1 MGGLLHLVQ
10 RGGAWRAGASPSPLL
25 AVPSVTAHPSTANIP
40 TSYRSIWHYNCLCTL
55 YRINRFTSMT
65 SLRRNLEVLNTATL
79 TTSTASRHSEP
90 HAARDCTDWASPAM
104 EHWGTC
110 SPWSLRVLVN
120 FAISI
125 YISPLRSSQCAAVD
139 WYRAAR

>member
-79 TTSTASRHSEP
+79 TTSTASRHSGPQCCTRLYRLGVASYGALGHVLPLEL
-90 HAARDCTDWASPAM
+90 ARARQFC
-104 EHWGTC
+104 
-110 SPWSLRVLVN
+110 N
-120 FAISI
+120 FYLHISTA
-125 YISPLRSSQCAAVD
+125 Q
-139 WYRAAR
+139 